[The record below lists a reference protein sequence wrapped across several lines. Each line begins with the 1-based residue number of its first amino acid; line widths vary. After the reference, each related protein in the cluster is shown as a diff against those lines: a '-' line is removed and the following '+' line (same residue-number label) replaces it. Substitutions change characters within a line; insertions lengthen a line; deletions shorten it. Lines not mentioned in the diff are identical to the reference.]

1 MRVRH
6 VLLELIKVAVG
17 AENGAVS
24 GIKVLVEAVCE
35 GDGGL
40 HVIGGWEKRS
50 AADITER
57 SYGGQVGRD
66 RTGIS
71 KRCASLMIKKVD
83 AEAGID
89 GCLIGIG
96 RWAADLVQAEPA
108 EQHSFVGNLMID
120 SHGKLI

>member
-17 AENGAVS
+17 AENGAVR
-24 GIKVLVEAVCE
+24 GIKVLVEAVCK

-40 HVIGGWEKRS
+40 HVIRGLGKRACCGCNRLKLRRPSGGEIVRVYLS
-50 AADITER
+50 AA
-57 SYGGQVGRD
+57 
-66 RTGIS
+66 
-71 KRCASLMIKKVD
+71 ASLMIKKVD

-96 RWAADLVQAEPA
+96 RRAAYLG
-108 EQHSFVGNLMID
+108 S
-120 SHGKLI
+120 S